1 MLTRKAFSLLL
12 IAALLYGIIP
22 YSLASAA
29 TFSYTGDLATAFPN
43 PERGYHNRYEII
55 DDPSVNDY
63 ASSATSIAGFNP
75 DMLDRTFAR
84 AKADGDTLIHS
95 YIHLDKYKDT
105 DQLPQAL
112 LDNLASG
119 LAAVRAAGLKI
130 ILRPAYAWSDSP
142 AVPESRILGHIR
154 QLDAVISANADVV
167 NHLEAGY
174 IGPWGEWH
182 TSQYTDPFSRT
193 DADTRYR
200 IIQTILSTTPASIP
214 VVIRYP
220 IFIKEA
226 TELPTPSGSAP
237 LTQQDKDRIGFH
249 NDCFLADSADM
260 GTYDN
265 NSWMGWYY
273 VEEKKQWMYDMA
285 TASGGNKMVG
295 GETCD
300 AAGSDDA
307 AGVNVQTEMSKLH
320 FTEIN
325 EDYAPVN
332 LNIWK
337 AANLPAS
344 GNDPAETAFTRL
356 KRKLGYRFRLVDA
369 DFPTSAS
376 PGAGFA
382 FSAHLNNDGYAGMIK
397 PRPVFLVFDNG
408 TQRYDVPLPGL
419 DPRLWTS
426 GAVNVPA
433 QTVTLPAN
441 MTAGTYK
448 LALWLPDN
456 DPGLRSRPEYSVRL
470 ANTGTWDAAKGYNVL
485 AAAVTI
491 GAPTI
496 PAAPAGL
503 TATAGNSQAAL
514 AWSAS
519 SGAAT
524 YSVFRSTT
532 SGSGY
537 AAVAS
542 GIAGTSYTDTGLTNG
557 TTYYYVVKAV
567 NSAGTSGNSNEASVT
582 PSNIV
587 PPPAAPT
594 GLTATAGNAQVSLT
608 WTASAD
614 ATSYRVLRSTTSGSG
629 YAVLSGNVSGTS
641 YTDTGL
647 TNGTTYYY
655 VVQAVNSGGTGGNS
669 VQASATPAAPAAAVT
684 IDSFPSQANFS
695 AKVNDLNQT
704 IGWSMDSVYY
714 GSDTAGNL
722 VMNSGASGQYLQE
735 NINQSL
741 AGLQNLIVR
750 ARDWNDSDTEQHW
763 NVVLND
769 GTDHTVGPLS
779 AYGNVTGSYT
789 DLSIPLSA
797 FGANL
802 ANTKYIRIVHRDSTY
817 AVLLIDA
824 IKTDGASSGGGG
836 GDTQAPTVPSGV
848 TAASK
853 SQTSVTLAWNAS
865 TDNVGVTGYE
875 VYRNGSKVG
884 SPTIASYTDSG
895 LSPGTAYAY
904 TIDAKDAA
912 GNISAL
918 SSPLSVTTDSPPAL
932 DTQAPTAP
940 TNLSATGHT
949 SGSVSLAWTASTDN
963 VGVTGYEV
971 YRNGTK
977 AGSATGT
984 SFTDSGLAA
993 STSYTY
999 TVKALDAAG
1008 NASASSNSVSAATDA
1023 AGAGTAASYEAE
1035 AAGNALA
1042 GGAAVAACPGCSG
1055 GFKVGYVGNNSGTLT
1070 FNGVLA
1076 SAAGSYT
1083 LTIAYLNG
1091 DASRP
1096 VSVSVNGGTALN
1108 LTLPGTGGWDQ
1119 VGTQTATVALQSGS
1133 NTIKLFIAGGWSP
1146 DFDRILVSPPG
1157 SSIDLQAPTAPSGV
1171 SAASRTTTS
1180 VSLSWTAST
1189 DNVGVTAYD
1198 VYRNGMLAG
1207 SSATASFT
1215 DTGLSPNTSYS
1226 YTVKARDA
1234 AGNASAASSALQAA
1248 TLDAPDTQAPSAPSN
1263 VNGTASGTWIN
1274 LSWTASTDNRGV
1286 AGYEIYRGSAL
1297 AGTSTGTGFLD
1308 TGLTPNT
1315 SYTYTVKA
1323 KDASGNVSAAS
1334 APATITTLA
1343 SGQAEDPPTVP
1354 GGLPSNPYPAQ
1365 SPDGSL
1371 TVHALAKGTDPVTN
1385 PLKGFAIWFYPGD
1398 HADKTAT
1405 QYGGINN
1412 SVEWRYFGLG
1422 ELMTGMNTYNWEPM
1436 EAALDEVASHGK
1448 QLALR
1453 VASCQSF
1460 SSKDYPDFLSGEI
1473 RNGCILNYDSPTV
1486 MQAFQ
1491 NFISAFGAKY
1501 DGDPRIAFITM
1512 GLVGYWGEWHT
1523 WPNDGSN
1530 GTENWM
1536 ISDSGANVLMDAYN
1550 TAFRKTPVENRYP
1563 RSGGG
1568 THLASLSR
1576 IGYHDDSFAYKEND
1590 PNLGRVGS
1598 MTLPLSMGGK
1608 TDAQLTQAVLFGAEN
1623 KWITGSFG
1631 GEVRPEV
1638 QGSLF
1643 GPATA
1648 TKDDAMTDIEMTHAS
1663 WMICQNCTYNKN
1675 DPNEVA
1681 AWQKMGYNFY
1691 AKNAYFDNT
1700 ASGSFKVGV
1709 QIENTGV
1716 APFYYG
1722 PDMYPVELALKDGSG
1737 NVVKTWT
1744 TNWDLR
1750 TIMPKQIRAFP
1761 DWNVPGNPVYV
1772 DFGAPQYFDTT
1783 ISAAGVT
1790 PGSYQLVMHIY
1801 NPLWKIKEA
1810 DVRAKG
1816 HMPSYLP
1823 WNDPLPILF
1832 ANQSQGA
1839 DGWLGLGS
1847 IAIQ

>member
-1 MLTRKAFSLLL
+1 MFVKKALSWLL
-12 IAALLYGIIP
+12 IAALLYGIAP
-22 YSLASAA
+22 YNLASAA
-29 TFSYTGDLATAFPN
+29 TFSYAGDFATAFPN

-84 AKADGDTLIHS
+84 AKANGNTLIHS
-95 YIHLDKYKDT
+95 YVHLDKYKDT

-130 ILRPAYAWSDSP
+130 VLRPAYAWSESP
-142 AVPESRILGHIR
+142 AVPESRILGHIQ
-154 QLDAVISANADVV
+154 QLNAVISANADVV

-174 IGPWGEWH
+174 LGPWGEWH
-182 TSQYTDPFSRT
+182 TSQYTSPSSRT

-226 TELPTPSGSAP
+226 MELPAPSGSTP

-285 TASGGNKMVG
+285 TTSGGNKMVG

-300 AAGSDDA
+300 ASGSNDA
-307 AGVNVQTEMSKLH
+307 AGVNVQSEMNSLH

-325 EDYAPVN
+325 EDFAAIN

-344 GNDPAETAFTRL
+344 GNDPAETAFTRI
-356 KRKLGYRFRLVDA
+356 KRKLGYRLRLIDA
-369 DFPTSAS
+369 AFPTAAS
-376 PGAGFA
+376 PGAAFS
-382 FSAHLNNDGYAGMIK
+382 FSAHLNNDGYAGLIK

-408 TQRYDVPLPGL
+408 TQRYDIPLPGL

-426 GAVNVPA
+426 GAIEVSA
-433 QTVTLPAN
+433 QTISLPAD
-441 MTAGTYK
+441 MATGTYK

-456 DPGLRSRPEYSVRL
+456 DAGLRSRPEYSVRL
-470 ANTGTWDAAKGYNVL
+470 ANTGTWDAVKGYNVL
-485 AAAVTI
+485 SAAVTI
-491 GAPTI
+491 GSPTI
-496 PAAPAGL
+496 PAAPADL
-503 TATAGNSQAAL
+503 SATAGNAQVAL

-519 SGAAT
+519 AGAAS

-537 AAVAS
+537 AQVAND
-542 GIAGTSYTDTGLTNG
+542 IAGTSYTDTGLANG

-567 NSAGTSGNSNEASVT
+567 NSAGTSGSSGEASAT
-582 PSNIV
+582 PSHLAM
-587 PPPAAPT
+587 PPSAPT
-594 GLTATAGNAQVSLT
+594 GLTATAGNAQVSLA
-608 WTASAD
+608 WTASSG

-629 YAVLSGNVSGTS
+629 YATVSSAVGGTS

-647 TNGTTYYY
+647 ANGTTYYY
-655 VVQAVNSGGTGGNS
+655 VVQAINSAGSSGNS
-669 VQASATPAAPAAAVT
+669 LQASATPSAPAAAFT
-684 IDSFPSQANFS
+684 IDSFPSQANFN
-695 AKVNDLNQT
+695 AKTNDLNQT
-704 IGWSMDSVYY
+704 IGWSMDSIYY
-714 GSDTAGNL
+714 GSDAAGNL
-722 VMNSGASGQYLQE
+722 VMNSSGAGQYLQE
-735 NINQSL
+735 NVHRSM
-741 AGLQNLIVR
+741 AGLQNLVLR
-750 ARDWNDSDTEQHW
+750 VRDWNDTDTEQHW

-779 AYGNVTGSYT
+779 KYGNVTGSYT
-789 DLSIPLSA
+789 DLSIPLSD

-802 ANTKYIRIVHRDSTY
+802 ANAKYIRIVHRDATY
-817 AVLLIDA
+817 AVLLIDS
-824 IKTDGASSGGGG
+824 IRT
-836 GDTQAPTVPSGV
+836 
-848 TAASK
+848 
-853 SQTSVTLAWNAS
+853 
-865 TDNVGVTGYE
+865 
-875 VYRNGSKVG
+875 
-884 SPTIASYTDSG
+884 
-895 LSPGTAYAY
+895 
-904 TIDAKDAA
+904 
-912 GNISAL
+912 
-918 SSPLSVTTDSPPAL
+918 
-932 DTQAPTAP
+932 
-940 TNLSATGHT
+940 
-949 SGSVSLAWTASTDN
+949 
-963 VGVTGYEV
+963 
-971 YRNGTK
+971 
-977 AGSATGT
+977 
-984 SFTDSGLAA
+984 
-993 STSYTY
+993 
-999 TVKALDAAG
+999 
-1008 NASASSNSVSAATDA
+1008 
-1023 AGAGTAASYEAE
+1023 AGTD
-1035 AAGNALA
+1035 
-1042 GGAAVAACPGCSG
+1042 P
-1055 GFKVGYVGNNSGTLT
+1055 
-1070 FNGVLA
+1070 
-1076 SAAGSYT
+1076 
-1083 LTIAYLNG
+1083 
-1091 DASRP
+1091 
-1096 VSVSVNGGTALN
+1096 
-1108 LTLPGTGGWDQ
+1108 LPETD
-1119 VGTQTATVALQSGS
+1119 T
-1133 NTIKLFIAGGWSP
+1133 
-1146 DFDRILVSPPG
+1146 
-1157 SSIDLQAPTAPSGV
+1157 QAPTAPSGV
-1171 SAASRTTTS
+1171 AVSSKTTTT
-1180 VSLSWTAST
+1180 VTLSWTAST
-1189 DNVGVTAYD
+1189 DNVSVASYD
-1198 VYRNGMLAG
+1198 VYRNGALAG
-1207 SSATASFT
+1207 SSTSNSYK
-1215 DTGLSPNTSYS
+1215 DTGLSPNTSYT
-1226 YTVKARDA
+1226 YTITARDA
-1234 AGNASAASSALQAA
+1234 AGN
-1248 TLDAPDTQAPSAPSN
+1248 
-1263 VNGTASGTWIN
+1263 
-1274 LSWTASTDNRGV
+1274 
-1286 AGYEIYRGSAL
+1286 
-1297 AGTSTGTGFLD
+1297 
-1308 TGLTPNT
+1308 
-1315 SYTYTVKA
+1315 
-1323 KDASGNVSAAS
+1323 VSAAS
-1334 APATITTLA
+1334 DPVTIATLA
-1343 SGQAEDPPTVP
+1343 SGSAEDPPTVP
-1354 GGLPSNPYPAQ
+1354 GGLPSNPFPVR
-1365 SPDGSL
+1365 SPDPSL
-1371 TVHALAKGTDPVTN
+1371 TVHALAKGIDPVTN

-1398 HADKTAT
+1398 RADKTAT

-1412 SVEWRYFGLG
+1412 SIEWRYFGMG
-1422 ELMTGMNTYNWEPM
+1422 ELMTGMNTFNWEPM

-1460 SSKDYPDFLSGEI
+1460 SSKDYPDFLSGQI

-1491 NFISAFGAKY
+1491 NFIDAFGAKY

-1530 GTENWM
+1530 GSENWM
-1536 ISDSGANVLMDAYN
+1536 ISDAGANVLLDAYN
-1550 TAFRKTPVENRYP
+1550 AAFRQTPVENRYP

-1568 THLASLSR
+1568 THLTSLSR

-1590 PNLGRVGS
+1590 PSLGRVGS

-1608 TDAQLTQAVLFGAEN
+1608 SDAQLTQAVLFGAEN

-1643 GPATA
+1643 GPASA
-1648 TKDDAMTDIEMTHAS
+1648 VKDDAMTDIEMTHAT

-1691 AKNAYFDNT
+1691 AKNAYFNDNV
-1700 ASGSFKVGV
+1700 SGSFKVGV
-1709 QIENTGV
+1709 QIENTGA

-1737 NVVKTWT
+1737 SIAKTWT
-1744 TNWDLR
+1744 TDWDLR
-1750 TIMPKQIRAFP
+1750 TIMPRQIRAFP
-1761 DWNVPGNPVYV
+1761 EWNLPGNPTYI
-1772 DFGAPQYFDTT
+1772 DFGTPQYLDTT
-1783 ISAAGVT
+1783 ISAADV
-1790 PGSYQLVMHIY
+1790 PSGSYQLVMRIY

-1847 IAIQ
+1847 ITIQ

>member
-1 MLTRKAFSLLL
+1 MFAKKAFAWLL
-12 IAALLYGIIP
+12 IAALLYGIVP

-29 TFSYTGDLATAFPN
+29 TFSYTGDFATAFPN

-55 DDPSVNDY
+55 NDPSVNDY

-119 LAAVRAAGLKI
+119 LAAVRAAGMKI

-142 AVPESRILGHIR
+142 SVPESRILGHIR
-154 QLDAVISANADVV
+154 QLNAVISANADVV

-200 IIQTILSTTPASIP
+200 IIQTILDTTPASIP

-220 IFIKEA
+220 IFIKEV
-226 TELPTPSGSAP
+226 TELPTPSGSTP

-300 AAGSDDA
+300 AAGSNDA
-307 AGVNVQTEMSKLH
+307 AGVTVQSEMSKLH

-325 EDYAPVN
+325 EDFAPVN

-344 GNDPAETAFTRL
+344 GNDPAETAFTRI
-356 KRKLGYRFRLVDA
+356 KRKLGYRFRLIDA
-369 DFPTSAS
+369 DFPTSTS
-376 PGAGFA
+376 PGAGYT

-426 GAVNVPA
+426 GAIDVPA
-433 QTVTLPAN
+433 QTVTLPAD
-441 MTAGTYK
+441 MAAGTYK

-456 DPGLRSRPEYSVRL
+456 DAGLRSRPEYSVRL

-485 AAAVTI
+485 SSSVTV
-491 GAPTI
+491 GTPTI
-496 PAAPAGL
+496 PAAPADL

-519 SGAAT
+519 SGAAS

-532 SGSGY
+532 SETGY
-537 AAVAS
+537 AAIAS
-542 GIAGTSYTDTGLTNG
+542 GVTGTSFTDTGLTNG

-567 NSAGTSGNSNEASVT
+567 NAAGNSGYSNEASAT
-582 PSNIV
+582 PSNVV

-594 GLTATAGNAQVSLT
+594 GLTATAGNAQVSLA
-608 WTASAD
+608 WTASTG
-614 ATSYRVLRSTTSGSG
+614 ATSYRVLRSATSGSG
-629 YAVLSGNVSGTS
+629 YALLSDNVSGTS
-641 YTDTGL
+641 FTDTGL

-655 VVQAVNSGGTGGNS
+655 VVQAVNSSGNSGNS
-669 VQASATPAAPAAAVT
+669 VQASATPSAPASAVA
-684 IDSFPSQANFS
+684 IDTFPSQANFG

-704 IGWSMDSVYY
+704 IDWSMDSIYY
-714 GSDTAGNL
+714 GSDTTGNL
-722 VMNSGASGQYLQE
+722 AMNSGTSGQYLQE
-735 NINQSL
+735 NVNQSL
-741 AGLQNLIVR
+741 AGLPNLIIR

-769 GTDHTVGPLS
+769 GTDHTVGPL
-779 AYGNVTGSYT
+779 ATYGNVTGSYT
-789 DLSIPLSA
+789 ELSIPLSA

-802 ANTKYIRIVHRDSTY
+802 ANTKYIRLVHRDATY
-817 AVLLIDA
+817 AVLLIDS
-824 IKTDGASSGGGG
+824 IGTDGA
-836 GDTQAPTVPSGV
+836 
-848 TAASK
+848 
-853 SQTSVTLAWNAS
+853 
-865 TDNVGVTGYE
+865 
-875 VYRNGSKVG
+875 
-884 SPTIASYTDSG
+884 
-895 LSPGTAYAY
+895 
-904 TIDAKDAA
+904 
-912 GNISAL
+912 
-918 SSPLSVTTDSPPAL
+918 DSPPAA

-940 TNLSATGHT
+940 ANLSATGHT
-949 SGSVSLAWTASTDN
+949 SGSVSLTWNASTDN
-963 VGVTGYEV
+963 VGVTGYDV
-971 YRNGTK
+971 YRNGAK
-977 AGSATGT
+977 VGSATGT

-999 TVKALDAAG
+999 TVKALDALG
-1008 NASASSNSVSAATDA
+1008 NASAASNSVTAATDA
-1023 AGAGTAASYEAE
+1023 DGTGTTDPGDNETAASYEAE
-1035 AAGNALA
+1035 AAGNTLA
-1042 GGAAVAACPGCSG
+1042 GGAAVAACSGCSG
-1055 GFKVGYVGNNSGTLT
+1055 GFKVGYVGNDSGTLT
-1070 FNGVLA
+1070 FNGVQA
-1076 SAAGSYT
+1076 AAAGSYT

-1096 VSVSVNGGTALN
+1096 VSVSVNDGTASN

-1119 VGTQTATVALQSGS
+1119 VGTQTATVTLQSGD
-1133 NTIKLFIAGGWSP
+1133 NTIKLFSASGWSP
-1146 DFDRILVSPPG
+1146 DFDRIIVSPPG
-1157 SSIDLQAPTAPSGV
+1157 SSLDLQAPTAPSGV
-1171 SAASRTTTS
+1171 AVSSRTTTS
-1180 VSLSWTAST
+1180 VSLSWAAST
-1189 DNVGVTAYD
+1189 DNVAVTAYD
-1198 VYRNGMLAG
+1198 VYRNGTLAG
-1207 SSATASFT
+1207 SSASASFA
-1215 DTGLSPNTSYS
+1215 DTGLSPNTTYS
-1226 YTVKARDA
+1226 YTITARDA
-1234 AGNASAASSALQAA
+1234 AGNASAASPALQAT
-1248 TLDAPDTQAPSAPSN
+1248 TLDAPDTEAPSAPTG
-1263 VNGTASGTWIN
+1263 VNGTASGTWIH

-1286 AGYEIYRGSAL
+1286 TGYEIYRGGAL
-1297 AGTSTGTGFLD
+1297 AGTSTSTGFLD
-1308 TGLTPNT
+1308 TGLTPST

-1323 KDASGNVSAAS
+1323 KDAAGNVSAAS
-1334 APATITTLA
+1334 APTTIATLA
-1343 SGQAEDPPTVP
+1343 SSATEDPPTVP
-1354 GGLPSNPYPAQ
+1354 GGLPSNPFPVQ
-1365 SPDGSL
+1365 TPDSSL
-1371 TVHALAKGTDPVTN
+1371 TVHPLAKGTDPVTN

-1405 QYGGINN
+1405 QYGGIDN
-1412 SVEWRYFGLG
+1412 SIEWHYFGLG

-1491 NFISAFGAKY
+1491 NFIEAFGAKY

-1568 THLASLSR
+1568 THLTSLSR

-1623 KWITGSFG
+1623 KWVTGSMG

-1648 TKDDAMTDIEMTHAS
+1648 TKDDALTDIEMTHTS

-1691 AKNAYFDNT
+1691 AKNAYYNDT
-1700 ASGSFKVGV
+1700 VSGSFKVGV

-1722 PDMYPVELALKDGSG
+1722 PDLYPVELALKDGSG
-1737 NVVKTWT
+1737 SIVKTWT
-1744 TNWDLR
+1744 TSWDLR
-1750 TIMPKQIRAFP
+1750 TILPTQIRAFP
-1761 DWNVPGNPVYV
+1761 DWNVPGNPTYV
-1772 DFGAPQYFDTT
+1772 DFGAPQYFDATV
-1783 ISAAGVT
+1783 SAADVT
-1790 PGSYQLVMHIY
+1790 PGSYQLVMHVY
-1801 NPLWKIKEA
+1801 NPLWQIKEA

-1832 ANQSQGA
+1832 ANQSQDA